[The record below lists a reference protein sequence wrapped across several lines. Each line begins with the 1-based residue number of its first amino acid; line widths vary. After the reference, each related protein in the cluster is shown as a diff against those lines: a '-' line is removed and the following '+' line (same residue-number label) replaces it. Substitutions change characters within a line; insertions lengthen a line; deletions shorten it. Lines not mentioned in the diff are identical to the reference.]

1 MTTPSLD
8 ISGAIARITLQR
20 PEAANKLAPEDIT
33 ALRAH
38 LREINAADGVRV
50 LILQSAGKHFCSGH
64 DLAELAANPR
74 SGNGFG
80 DMVDA
85 LAACR
90 PVTIAAVQGGAFGGG
105 ADLALACDFRVGGP
119 QSRVRVPPVQLGL
132 HLYQSGLERF
142 VSRLGLNMARR
153 LLLAAEPLDA
163 AAMLDCG
170 FLTHFSNG
178 PDITGAVDELAATLA
193 RMAPLAL
200 LGMKES
206 LNQIACGRPDAA
218 LIAARVQRT
227 ILSEDLQEGIQA
239 LQQKREPVFTGR

>member
-80 DMVDA
+80 DMTT
-85 LAACR
+85 R
-90 PVTIAAVQGGAFGGG
+90 SEER
-105 ADLALACDFRVGGP
+105 RVGKECR
-119 QSRVRVPPVQLGL
+119 SRWSPY
-132 HLYQSGLERF
+132 H
-142 VSRLGLNMARR
+142 
-153 LLLAAEPLDA
+153 
-163 AAMLDCG
+163 
-170 FLTHFSNG
+170 
-178 PDITGAVDELAATLA
+178 
-193 RMAPLAL
+193 
-200 LGMKES
+200 
-206 LNQIACGRPDAA
+206 
-218 LIAARVQRT
+218 
-227 ILSEDLQEGIQA
+227 
-239 LQQKREPVFTGR
+239 